1 MSGKSKAVARI
12 PDSAPAAVQHHI
24 AELRLALTTA
34 EGVPNVKRIIDATA
48 FLAEAA
54 KKAHLSLETVNEVQ
68 QIRLEAEIRLGH
80 ELRRMDIHPG
90 GDRKSSSAPS
100 RMILD
105 DYGITWNLS
114 SRSQFLAA
122 HEAQVKALLP
132 QILEQLSELSV
143 LQLYADLR
151 KLARQ
156 SAAAEV
162 SEDDTCCVEDLA
174 ELASGGRKFGCI
186 YADPPWRYEN
196 QVTRAAVSNH
206 YRDMSVDEICELP
219 VKDLAARDAHLHLWT
234 TNAFL
239 FEAPRIFDAW
249 GFEFRSSF
257 IWAKTNIGIGNY
269 WRNSH
274 EILLTAVR
282 GDANHFLDHT
292 LRSWIECN
300 RSQHSSKPEQVRTML
315 RCASPAPYLELFA
328 RTPTEGWTAW
338 GNAIKQNTF
347 WQKSLA

>member
-1 MSGKSKAVARI
+1 MTNALTRV
-12 PDSAPAAVQHHI
+12 PDSGPAAVRRHV
-24 AELRLALTTA
+24 AELRLALTEA
-34 EGVPNVKRIIDATA
+34 DGVPNVKRIIDATT

-68 QIRLEAEIRLGH
+68 QIRLEAEIKLGH
-80 ELRRMDIHPG
+80 ELGKFITHG
-90 GDRKSSSAPS
+90 GDRKSTSFATS
-100 RMILD
+100 LKLG
-105 DYGITWNLS
+105 DYGISWDLS
-114 SRSQFLAA
+114 SRARFLAE
-122 HEAQVKALLP
+122 HEAEVKALLP
-132 QILEQLSELSV
+132 QSLERLAELSV

-151 KLARQ
+151 KFFRQ
-156 SAAAEV
+156 SAVAEV
-162 SEDDTCCVEDLA
+162 SEADTCSVEDLA
-174 ELASGGRKFGCI
+174 QLASAGKTFGCI

-257 IWAKTNIGIGNY
+257 IWVKPSVGIGNY

-282 GDANHFLDHT
+282 GDANHFNDHT
-292 LRSWIECN
+292 LRSWVECS
-300 RSQHSSKPEQVRTML
+300 RSQHSAKPEQVRTML
-315 RCASPAPYLELFA
+315 QYASPGPYLELFA
-328 RTPTEGWTAW
+328 RRPTEGWTAW